1 MFFLNRT
8 RLQILSASGCTGMA
22 TCMIWLASVKGE
34 YQLMFVVAT
43 TISSIHPR
51 LFFLKTNMRQISRV
65 SAIISYLF
73 NKNISSLFNFLNSQE
88 L

>member
-65 SAIISYLF
+65 SAIIS
-73 NKNISSLFNFLNSQE
+73 
-88 L
+88 